1 MLGREVRV
9 APGWGAAGVAF
20 HMTGERAVNML
31 QAGRRE
37 KGGVAGIPPA
47 GCIVLAS
54 GWEG

>member
-1 MLGREVRV
+1 MPGREVRV

-20 HMTGERAVNML
+20 HTTGERAVNML

-47 GCIVLAS
+47 GCIALAS